1 MCKVLMLGAASCL
14 LIGCAS
20 TTARPVA
27 QAPANLM
34 IEPTP
39 LEELQEGA
47 TDKELLQVIVG
58 NYQSCIA
65 DKDRLNALQG
75 WVRQLK
81 ARQ

>member
-14 LIGCAS
+14 MIGCAS
-20 TTARPVA
+20 TTPPHVA

-47 TDKELLQVIVG
+47 TDKELLQIIVN
-58 NYQSCIA
+58 NYESCVA
-65 DKDRLNALQG
+65 DKDRLNALQS
-75 WVRQLK
+75 W
-81 ARQ
+81 ARQPKK